1 MCHRKIIA
9 AQFSRVIFTC
19 RIEGK
24 QVVIVPSKFVLC
36 IIPYI
41 SSYTNYRGLVS
52 YATSLKARFSL
63 KHSQALISTIYVRN
77 RPVVLKFL
85 LGPFYMI
92 ISEGTSRH

>member
-24 QVVIVPSKFVLC
+24 QVVMVPSKFVLC

-52 YATSLKARFSL
+52 YATFLKARFSL
-63 KHSQALISTIYVRN
+63 KKSQALISTIYVQN
-77 RPVVLKFL
+77 RPVVLSF
-85 LGPFYMI
+85 FWDHFI
-92 ISEGTSRH
+92 